1 MLKFFEEFISFLL
14 YFFFF
19 ENVAVDF
26 PMENWTICMDTPI
39 STLIFN
45 FRFLANAVRE
55 NFDTE
60 TLVSILDENEKAT
73 EYRLANLNVP
83 NDE

>member
-1 MLKFFEEFISFLL
+1 
-14 YFFFF
+14 
-19 ENVAVDF
+19 
-26 PMENWTICMDTPI
+26 MDTPI

-45 FRFLANAVRE
+45 FRFLANAVRK

-73 EYRLANLNVP
+73 EYRPANLNVP